1 MGKFVFSLV
10 LWLAAAI
17 GMWLAMASPSS
28 SAGPLETSG
37 DGRWIVFA
45 SRQDVDEAIGLAR
58 RFGSDFGE
66 PTVLS
71 TTNGW
76 YAVAAGPVAVPDV
89 AAFKKRL
96 SDAWWAPKDTFLTKG
111 QTFIQKVWES
121 PQSPILASASSAE
134 NQPRVASAAGL
145 EVRIEPAN
153 GRHVVRVR
161 SGGRDG
167 ASAAFNDDGPSN
179 STGAS
184 IARLDPSSPFPQV
197 VATTFTGGGHCCTIM
212 KVLTF
217 VDGRWETVNVG
228 EFDSD
233 GRRSKT

>member
-1 MGKFVFSLV
+1 MGKFVFSLA

-45 SRQDVDEAIGLAR
+45 SRQDIDEAIGLAR

-89 AAFKKRL
+89 AVFKKRL

-111 QTFIQKVWES
+111 QTFIQKVWEKPPVS
-121 PQSPILASASSAE
+121 D
-134 NQPRVASAAGL
+134 PRVGVERGKPVAC
-145 EVRIEPAN
+145 
-153 GRHVVRVR
+153 RV
-161 SGGRDG
+161 
-167 ASAAFNDDGPSN
+167 
-179 STGAS
+179 
-184 IARLDPSSPFPQV
+184 
-197 VATTFTGGGHCCTIM
+197 GGGPGGEDRAHQRAP
-212 KVLTF
+212 LRPRPQRRQ
-217 VDGRWETVNVG
+217 GRCV
-228 EFDSD
+228 
-233 GRRSKT
+233 RRFQ